1 MAGEVDKI
9 KAVYLEVIDKDITFE
24 EITTSDV
31 IRASFAGI
39 YMREGDNKEVE
50 KFVILSNDAE
60 KTLDIF
66 NIMYYNIAT
75 IEVVNEGCSDLWFA
89 NNDTKD
95 QEKAFKIVS
104 DLLAHMQ
111 KFKRVTQDE
120 SMIDLGSYKQ
130 DKALLSKKASEHVTY
145 STYGAKKKPVVTTG
159 NGVFNTYTAPARS
172 TYAYTPAKTSVKKKA
187 KPTAIKRKRGASRAM
202 LEQMYT
208 AVQEIAEGKYKPAK
222 FPVIPEV
229 ENNKEENVTNKTEE
243 PDWYTRNDP
252 LALL

>member
-1 MAGEVDKI
+1 MSGEVDKI

-24 EITTSDV
+24 EVTTSDV
-31 IRASFAGI
+31 VRAPFAGI
-39 YMREGDNKEVE
+39 YMREGNNKDVE
-50 KFVILSNDAE
+50 KFVILSNDTE

-75 IEVVNEGCSDLWFA
+75 IEVVNEDCSDFWFA

-95 QEKAFKIVS
+95 QEKAFKMVS
-104 DLLAHMQ
+104 GLLAHMQ

-130 DKALLSKKASEHVTY
+130 DKALLSKVASEHVTY
-145 STYGAKKKPVVTTG
+145 STYGAKKKPVTTTG
-159 NGVFNTYTAPARS
+159 SGVFNTYTAPNRS
-172 TYAYTPAKTSVKKKA
+172 TYTYTSVKKEA
-187 KPTAIKRKRGASRAM
+187 KPAAIRRKRGASKAM
-202 LEQMYT
+202 LQQMYI

-222 FPVIPEV
+222 FPDIPEV
-229 ENNKEENVTNKTEE
+229 EDGKKKSVTNKTEE
-243 PDWYTRNDP
+243 PDWYTRNNP